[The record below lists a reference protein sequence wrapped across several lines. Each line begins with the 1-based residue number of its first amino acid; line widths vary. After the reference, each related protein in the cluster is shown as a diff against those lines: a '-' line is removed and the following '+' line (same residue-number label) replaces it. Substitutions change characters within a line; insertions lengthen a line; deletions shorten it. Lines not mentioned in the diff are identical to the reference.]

1 MNELPILSRNPNFVA
16 MEVRIPADVNEILH
30 LLDLIGTLVF
40 AISGA
45 MAASSKKLDLFGA
58 AFIGFVTAVGGGT
71 IRDLLIGDTPVGWM
85 QNVDY
90 IFIILAGV
98 GITFLF
104 QRYVRRLRKTLFLFD
119 TIGIGV
125 FTTLGLKKALIF
137 GVEPAVAIMMGMF
150 SATLGGV
157 IRDTLINEIPLIF
170 RKELYA
176 LACIAGGVLFIF
188 LQNYQIGFEIN
199 ALATVFTIIIIRIMA
214 IKFKIGLSGIDE
226 GNWFPFKKS

>member
-1 MNELPILSRNPNFVA
+1 
-16 MEVRIPADVNEILH
+16 MEVKIPANVDEILH
-30 LLDLIGTLVF
+30 YLDLIGTLVF

-90 IFIILAGV
+90 LFIILAGV

-104 QRYVRRLRKTLFLFD
+104 QKYVRKLRKTLFLFD

-125 FTTLGLKKALIF
+125 FTTLGLKKALLF
-137 GVEPAVAIMMGMF
+137 GVEPPIAVMMGMF

-157 IRDTLINEIPLIF
+157 IRDTLINEIPLVF

-176 LACIAGGVLFIF
+176 IACISGGALFIL
-188 LQNYQIGFEIN
+188 LQQYQVSFELNTI
-199 ALATVFTIIIIRIMA
+199 ATISTIILIRIIA
-214 IKFKIGLSGIDE
+214 IKFKLGLSGIDDE
-226 GNWFPFKKS
+226 LKFPFKKT

>member
-1 MNELPILSRNPNFVA
+1 
-16 MEVRIPADVNEILH
+16 MEVIIPANINDILH

-90 IFIILAGV
+90 LFIILAGV

-104 QRYVRRLRKTLFLFD
+104 RSYVKRLRKTLFLFD

-125 FTTLGLKKALIF
+125 FTTLGLKKALLF
-137 GVEPAVAIMMGMF
+137 GVEPPIAIMMGMF

-157 IRDTLINEIPLIF
+157 IRDTLINEIPLVF

-176 LACIAGGVLFIF
+176 LACLIGGTLFVY
-188 LQNYQIGFEIN
+188 LQMFGLNFEIN
-199 ALATVFTIIIIRIMA
+199 TIITISTIIVIRIIA
-214 IKFKIGLSGIDE
+214 IRFKIGLSGIDD
-226 GNWFPFKKS
+226 GAKFPFRKS

>member
-1 MNELPILSRNPNFVA
+1 
-16 MEVRIPADVNEILH
+16 MEVTIPANINDILH

-58 AFIGFVTAVGGGT
+58 AFIGFVTSVGGGT
-71 IRDLLIGDTPVGWM
+71 IRDLLLGDTPVGWM

-90 IFIILAGV
+90 LFIILAGV

-104 QRYVRRLRKTLFLFD
+104 RKYVRKLRKTLFLFD

-125 FTTLGLKKALIF
+125 FTTLGLKKALLF
-137 GVEPAVAIMMGMF
+137 GVDPPIAIMMGMF

-176 LACIAGGVLFIF
+176 LACIIGGTLFIY
-188 LQNYQIGFEIN
+188 LQMYNVSFESN
-199 ALATVFTIIIIRIMA
+199 AIVTISTIILIRIIA
-214 IKFKIGLSGIDE
+214 IRFNIGLSGIDD
-226 GNWFPFKKS
+226 GMRFPFRKS